1 MKSSQRLTRWSAIV
15 MAAFLLTACATTV
28 PGAGSDPRDPYEN
41 YNRSMFTFNKSVD
54 DNVLKPVATG
64 YVKVVPNVVRE
75 AIGNFF
81 ANIGDVWTAANNYLQ
96 GKPKDGTTDLVRVI
110 FNSTIG
116 IAGLIDVA
124 TPMGLPKHEEDFGQ
138 TLGYYGLDSGA
149 YLVLPLLGPSSTRDG
164 IGFATDAFFFDPIGY
179 INDDTTRWA
188 TIAIAVID
196 KRAEL
201 MDDFDIR
208 DKSFDPYAY
217 MRDTYLQNRENL
229 VRDGAEDP
237 NGVRPYTMPFAN

>member
-1 MKSSQRLTRWSAIV
+1 MTGEQRIIRWCAVLVAS
-15 MAAFLLTACATTV
+15 FLMTACATTV
-28 PGAGSDPRDPYEN
+28 PGAGNDPRDPFEN

-64 YVKVVPNVVRE
+64 YVNVVPAVVRD

-81 ANIGDVWTAANNYLQ
+81 ANIGDVWTAANNYMQ

-138 TLGYYGLDSGA
+138 TLAVWGAKSGP
-149 YLVLPLLGPSSTRDG
+149 YFVLPLLGPSTVRDALAKPVDIYADPLTASNDVPVRAKNTGRVLRVVDDRAAVLDSSALMEGAALDQYQFFRDAYLQRRESRIRDG
-164 IGFATDAFFFDPIGY
+164 KD
-179 INDDTTRWA
+179 
-188 TIAIAVID
+188 
-196 KRAEL
+196 
-201 MDDFDIR
+201 
-208 DKSFDPYAY
+208 
-217 MRDTYLQNRENL
+217 
-229 VRDGAEDP
+229 
-237 NGVRPYTMPFAN
+237 